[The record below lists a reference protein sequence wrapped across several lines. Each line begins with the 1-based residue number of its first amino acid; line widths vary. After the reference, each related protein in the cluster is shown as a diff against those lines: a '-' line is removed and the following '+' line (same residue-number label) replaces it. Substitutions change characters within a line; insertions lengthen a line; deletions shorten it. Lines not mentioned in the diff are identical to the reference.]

1 MPSRATTGTPMP
13 IPIFAPMDRSPLLLG
28 SGDPMP
34 FVAPL
39 VLDVTELVVPLVLDV
54 TELVVLVA
62 ELVELVEVVEPLL
75 GSVMLKVSL
84 TATGLVFPS

>member
-34 FVAPL
+34 F
-39 VLDVTELVVPLVLDV
+39 VVPLVLDV